1 MIRQIKYIQNVGR
14 FEQVRAPA
22 DLTLD
27 ALTLLYSENGRGKTT
42 LCAILRSLS
51 SGDSSPIL
59 ERVRLSATSEAKV
72 VIDVD
77 GTDAAFDGTAW
88 SKGGPDLVVFDEHF
102 VDANVHSGLSIE
114 PGHRQN
120 LHVLVIGEEGVRYQ
134 KRVEELGAE
143 ITTLQATVREK
154 QNAITPEIR
163 GGLTV
168 DSFCDLQ
175 PVDDIDAKVADATK
189 SVAVL
194 RDAKTVQDTPLFASF
209 VLPKLR
215 ADEIRVVLA
224 ATLPEIEQSA
234 VAAVSAHVASLGEN
248 AEPWVSEGVE
258 HQGDSNECPFCG
270 QSTADVDLI
279 AHYRGYFSE
288 EYRRHKERIVNASA
302 WLTQHMSGDGLAK
315 VQRNLLSAT
324 ERHTFWAK
332 YVELPEL
339 ELDVD
344 QAIASLKSARDA
356 LLEALKTKAGSP
368 LEPVVLSDEVDAA
381 IAHYDGVAE
390 NIRVAS
396 EAMLGLNEAV
406 STAKEK
412 AQHGSLPTAEA
423 QLTRLKATQKRHE
436 DDTAALCTAYADAKK
451 AKAEREKEKEEARTA
466 LREHRDKVFGNYQA
480 AINNYLV
487 TFNADFLIEKLA
499 PMDARG
505 VPSSSYEFV
514 VNKTAVAT
522 TPTDEPK
529 PSFATVLSTGDR
541 NTLALAFFFASLEAR
556 DSLDDVIVAIDD
568 PASSLDDGRAFATV
582 QEVRGLVGK
591 AKQVIVL
598 AHSSPILCQL
608 WDGADKDATATI
620 EIRNMQGVPDASTLE
635 SWDAES
641 AAVTEYDRLHKQ
653 VRDYAE
659 TSTGQARDVAVALR
673 FVLEGYLRVAFVD
686 ACPPGTLLG
695 PFLTRA
701 KQAEKDGS
709 PILAAEH
716 VEELDKLREYVN
728 QFHHKTSKNW
738 QENLSNI
745 NEKALQGY
753 ARRVIRFTR
762 IAAA

>member
-1 MIRQIKYIQNVGR
+1 MIQQFKYIQNVGR

-22 DLTLD
+22 DVTLD
-27 ALTLLYSENGRGKTT
+27 KLTLLYSENGRGKTT
-42 LCAILRSLS
+42 LCAILRSLA

-72 VIDVD
+72 VVKVD
-77 GTDAAFDGTAW
+77 GTDTAFDGTAW
-88 SKGGPDLVVFDEHF
+88 SKGGPDVVVFDEHF

-120 LHVLVIGEEGVRYQ
+120 LHVLVIGEEGVRFQ
-134 KRVEELGAE
+134 KRVEELGVE
-143 ITTLQATVREK
+143 IATLQATVREK

-168 DSFCDLQ
+168 DAFCDLQ
-175 PVDDIDAKVADATK
+175 PIDDIDAKVEDATK
-189 SVAVL
+189 SVSVL
-194 RDAKTVQDTPLFASF
+194 RDAKTVEDTPLFTSF
-209 VLPKLR
+209 ALPKLR
-215 ADEIRVVLA
+215 ADEIRELLA
-224 ATLPEIEQSA
+224 ATLPDIEQSA
-234 VAAVSAHVASLGEN
+234 VAAVSAHVASLDEN
-248 AEPWVSEGVE
+248 AEQWVAEGVD
-258 HQGDSNECPFCG
+258 HQGDSHDCPFCG
-270 QSTADVDLI
+270 QSTDGVDLI

-288 EYRRHKERIVNASA
+288 EYRRHKERIANATT
-302 WLTQHMSGDGLAK
+302 WLTQQLGGDGLAK
-315 VQRNLLSAT
+315 VQRNLTHAA
-324 ERHTFWAK
+324 ERHAFWKK
-332 YVELPEL
+332 YVEVPEL

-344 QAIASLKSARDA
+344 QIIATLKNARDV
-356 LLEALKTKAGSP
+356 LLDALKTKSGSP
-368 LEPVVLSDEVDAA
+368 LEPVGLSNDAEA
-381 IAHYDGVAE
+381 AVANYDNVAE
-390 NIRVAS
+390 RIRVAS
-396 EAMLGLNEAV
+396 EAMLGQNEAI

-423 QLTRLKATQKRHE
+423 QLARLKATQKRHQ
-436 DDTAALCTAYADAKK
+436 DDAAALCTAYADAKT

-466 LREHRDKVFGNYQA
+466 LREHRDKVFGKYQA
-480 AINNYLV
+480 TINSYLV

-499 PMDARG
+499 PLDARG
-505 VPSSSYEFV
+505 VPSSSYEFI

-556 DSLDDVIVAIDD
+556 DSLGDVIVAIDD

-582 QEVRGLVGK
+582 QEIRGLVGK

-598 AHSSPILCQL
+598 AHSRPILCQL

-620 EIRNMQGVPDASTLE
+620 EIRNMQGVPDASTLS

-653 VRDYAE
+653 VRDYVDSSIGE
-659 TSTGQARDVAVALR
+659 ARDVAVALR

-695 PFLTRA
+695 AFLTRA
-701 KQAEKDGS
+701 NQAAKEGT
-709 PILAAEH
+709 PILAAQH

-753 ARRVIRFTR
+753 ARRVISFTR
-762 IAAA
+762 IAAP